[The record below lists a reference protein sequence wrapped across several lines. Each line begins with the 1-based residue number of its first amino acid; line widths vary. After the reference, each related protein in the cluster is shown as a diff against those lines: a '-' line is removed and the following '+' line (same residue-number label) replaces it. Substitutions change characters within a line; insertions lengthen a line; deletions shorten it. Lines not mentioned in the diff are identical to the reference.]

1 MCPARLPCGV
11 CAGHCPVLAGGAIL
25 GYQHFYPHADK
36 ASPIDR
42 SQRLSWRM
50 PPLALLAAPKLPL
63 GSRIGLTVL
72 RSYLLIAMIMVIFRI
87 YQLAVGH

>member
-1 MCPARLPCGV
+1 
-11 CAGHCPVLAGGAIL
+11 
-25 GYQHFYPHADK
+25 
-36 ASPIDR
+36 
-42 SQRLSWRM
+42 
-50 PPLALLAAPKLPL
+50 LLAAPKLPL